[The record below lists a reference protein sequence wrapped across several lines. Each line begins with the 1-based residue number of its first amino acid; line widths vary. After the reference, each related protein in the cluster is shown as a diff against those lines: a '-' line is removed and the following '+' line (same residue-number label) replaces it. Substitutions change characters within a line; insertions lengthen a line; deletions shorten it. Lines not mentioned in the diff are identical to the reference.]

1 MKFNTGVYEAGSVT
15 GVATTLTIV
24 IPPRARNV
32 SLFSVNLG
40 PDGTRQNRVSFYIPA
55 RRPSLNFD
63 ITSKLAALDSVFGGG
78 TPTVG
83 SPAQARCRIPAGAR
97 FLKWTVQA
105 VAGGDN
111 YAILQVE
118 FDDDE
123 DSEFLG
129 VFCERVTI
137 AGGGAAQT
145 TLMEMPADCKSV
157 SYNARLTGAANA
169 ITFSATLNTVD
180 GNFALTALETYWNGA
195 GLGSTNNSQVTR
207 ETGDLIIITKQP
219 NAVTSNDF
227 MSRISFWRL

>member
-1 MKFNTGVYEAGSVT
+1 MKFNSGFYEAVSVN
-15 GVATTLTIV
+15 GVATTVTIP
-24 IPPRARNV
+24 IPPKARNV

-63 ITSKLAALDSVFGGG
+63 VTSKIAALDSVFGNG
-78 TPTVG
+78 TPP
-83 SPAQARCRIPAGAR
+83 SAIPNMSRCRIPAGAR
-97 FLKWTVQA
+97 YLKWTVQA

-111 YAILQVE
+111 FTGLHVE

-123 DSEFLG
+123 DSTFLG

-145 TLMEMPADCKSV
+145 TYVEIPGDCKSV
-157 SYNARLTGAANA
+157 SYNARLTGAANGIA
-169 ITFSATLNTVD
+169 FSAILATAD
-180 GNFALTALETYWNGA
+180 GSFALSTLETYWNGA

-207 ETGDLIIITKQP
+207 ETGDIIIVTKQP
-219 NAVTSNDF
+219 NAVTPNDF